1 MTKPATQRRSSRLLS
16 ADARWSDRV
25 PSREQQRSVKE
36 EVLFETAARW
46 FNRHGFH
53 GTSLSDLAT
62 ELGITKAALYHYVRD
77 KSELLYRLHLISL
90 QAAESSRQRA
100 VEEGRNGL
108 ERVHL
113 IVRHYVSAITS
124 SPTFTFVLLEDGALT
139 PEQSREILKR
149 RIWLE
154 RDLRE
159 QIAQG
164 MRDGSITPCDP
175 KFVALVIGGAMNS
188 IAKWFR
194 SEGAWTGDQIA
205 AELSRM
211 VSRLL
216 SAGAPEAL
224 SADVRLAE
232 PLPDRG

>member
-1 MTKPATQRRSSRLLS
+1 MTKPAPPRRAPRT
-16 ADARWSDRV
+16 AKTDQPWSDRI

-90 QAAESSRQRA
+90 DAAESSRHRA
-100 VEEGRNGL
+100 VQEGGNGL

-113 IVRHYVSAITS
+113 IVRHYVAAITS

-164 MRDGSITPCDP
+164 IRDGSITPCDP
-175 KFVALVIGGAMNS
+175 KFTALTIGGAMNS

-194 SEGAWTGDQIA
+194 PDGEWTGEQIA
-205 AELSRM
+205 SELSRM
-211 VSRLL
+211 LSRMLTT
-216 SAGAPEAL
+216 AAPTAL
-224 SADVRLAE
+224 SRDVRQT
-232 PLPDRG
+232 PTQGG